1 MCNWTSR
8 TLIEIKRAYKHTFV
22 NNVKNFLQKQ
32 TKCVWNNL
40 KLLQKS
46 SPISFLV
53 FILKAPRFT
62 YVCMVVIL
70 SFIVGKYANKRTSVN
85 NKIVFIGFDQVLQHL
100 LHVQIKPDVIAK

>member
-1 MCNWTSR
+1 M
-8 TLIEIKRAYKHTFV
+8 
-22 NNVKNFLQKQ
+22 KNFFAKKQ

-40 KLLQKS
+40 KILQKS

-53 FILKAPRFT
+53 FILFLFEIKTFGEL
-62 YVCMVVIL
+62 YVHIHIVVIL
-70 SFIVGKYANKRTSVN
+70 SFIVGNYANKRTSVN